1 MRLALGRPAVRRLV
15 PVLIGL
21 VVLWFVAGIVLARA
35 LAARHDTAATATL
48 ASVRTI
54 VAAALEE
61 VRREASLLAQD
72 PAVVEGATRSDWAT
86 LVRGAWP
93 RILALTQERR
103 ADLLLI
109 VDASGAPLVQV
120 PAARHVVAA
129 AVARPP
135 EAVARLAV
143 IDERPYVLGIAP
155 MPAGLVIVGRRFE
168 SLAGAVARL
177 PSRPALVVVAGDRA
191 LGSTLPGAPPL
202 GWDTAVRAGQITI
215 SGELWFARQ
224 LGEAGGLWALV
235 SAREQRRESS
245 RLWFWWAVSLSAAG
259 ATAVGIAAVSGSERG
274 DGATEGGRR
283 PTRPGEASAAGRE
296 ASEAGREASDNRRS
310 RELEALHAIVVATGS
325 GDDLAL
331 TAERTLEVVCGVAR
345 IPFGGVFRFDR
356 ATQTLVLTA
365 HRGLLPDD
373 VERLRVR
380 SLDQS
385 HVGEVIRS
393 GRPVVTDLT
402 ASRMLAPD
410 VVERVKAGGYRTQL
424 GLPIPVNGET
434 WGVMALIT
442 REARTFDADEL
453 TLLQAVAHQVGQAVA
468 RAALLAEGREKS
480 RRLETLA
487 RLAQTL
493 TATLSLDEVFRR
505 VVDAAV
511 ELFGSSAAQLWLV
524 DDDDRHVSLRAAAGI
539 QSSEGV
545 ERLRVGEGLVG
556 MVVATREPLTAVDA
570 LRDPRARNVERVRA
584 EGVVSVGIVPLQL
597 GERVL
602 GALAIGVRAPHEYT
616 AEELRLL
623 GFLASHAANAINN
636 AQLYREST
644 RQAQRMSA
652 LTDLMRLV
660 SETLDF
666 DPAAQRVA
674 DSVCSLLGAR
684 ASCLYRVDPASDAL
698 VAFATSRDADQL
710 FQWQPVLPSGT
721 GIAGLAVSQRCSV
734 ASADVLADSRITYTD
749 DTRARV
755 AQEAHRSL
763 LAVPLLVQ
771 GRMCGA
777 LAVSDRVGRVFDESE
792 IRLAQAFADQAALA
806 LENARLYTE
815 ATRRRLEAEEL
826 ARLARTLTESLD
838 PRAVGAQIAE
848 SVLVL
853 FRVRSSVLRLLQP
866 DGALVTLA
874 RGGYLRDA
882 PPLGDV
888 LPAGVGASGRAAV
901 EGRAVTS
908 PDVFNDPSIVLSE
921 EVAATMRRAGDG
933 ALLAVPLR
941 AKGRIIGTLSLGDA
955 SGRVFSEAE
964 VGLLQAF
971 ADQAALALEN
981 AHLFSL
987 ETARRGQ
994 IAALAEAER
1003 EFAPELDPD
1012 RLLTLVVERATR
1024 LFDAH
1029 GVIYLVDADG
1039 GLAPRA
1045 WTRDGGFEDLA
1056 IAFGHGVV
1064 GACAE
1069 QRRGLIVNDY
1079 AASRFAL
1086 RKWVDMGVRRAMAFP
1101 LSVQER
1107 LLGVIAMNRT
1117 SPAAAPFLDE
1127 DLAVLESFAA
1137 RAAIALENA
1146 RLYAQ
1151 NRRQVEE
1158 LSVLYE
1164 LSRAVTGQLD
1174 RATLLE
1180 AIRAQ
1185 VARILD
1191 AANMAIVLL
1200 DDERRD
1206 LEVVLRTVDGA
1217 RDMRTPLR
1225 YPSHAVGLMS
1235 VVLLTGEAVLT
1246 EDYIAECARRG
1257 VEPVTTFAHPRHWLG
1272 VPMKAGDT
1280 VIGVLTL
1287 RSAERAFT
1295 EADERLLTNIADLAA
1310 LSLRNARLFEE
1321 RTRAYGELAAAQDQL
1336 VRTEKLRA
1344 LGEMASGVAHDF
1356 NNLLASILGRAQLT
1370 LQRLQDPQLRK
1381 WIQVIER
1388 AALDGAQTVRRLQE
1402 FTRIRRDQ
1410 QRFVAV
1416 DLNEVVRGALE
1427 ITQSRWREETRSRGV
1442 AVDVQTSFASLPPV
1456 AGDPAELREAMT
1468 NLILNAVDAMPTGGT
1483 LTLTTAVENNEV
1495 VVTVGDSGVGIPEAI
1510 RGKIFD
1516 PFFTTKGPQGT
1527 GLGLSMTYGI
1537 LSRHGGRITV
1547 ASHVGRGTAFR
1558 LTFAPGDALDLDG
1571 PAPAPEPTPLGV
1583 SLRCLVVD
1591 DEEEV
1596 GTVLGDVLA
1605 TGGHRVVVLT
1615 DGGEAIARFRAEP
1628 FDLVFTDLAMPRV
1641 SGWQV
1646 AQAVK
1651 EIAPAVPVVLV
1662 TGFGVELSAEERQ
1675 IHGVDLVVVKPLKIK
1690 DVLDVVARVARR
1702 RARQT

>member
-1 MRLALGRPAVRRLV
+1 VRVALGRPAVRRVV

-72 PAVVEGATRSDWAT
+72 PAVVEGASRSDWAT

-93 RILALTQERR
+93 RILALTQEHR

-155 MPAGLVIVGRRFE
+155 MPVGLVIVGRRFE

-191 LGSTLPGAPPL
+191 LGSTLPGAPPH

-215 SGELWFARQ
+215 NGELWFARQ
-224 LGEAGGLWALV
+224 LGEAGGGLWALV

-245 RLWFWWAVSLSAAG
+245 QLWFWWAVSLSVAG

-274 DGATEGGRR
+274 DGATERGPR
-283 PTRPGEASAAGRE
+283 PTRPGEAPLAGRE
-296 ASEAGREASDNRRS
+296 ASAAGREASDNRRS
-310 RELEALHAIVVATGS
+310 RELEALHAVVVATGS

-331 TAERTLEVVCGVAR
+331 TAERTLEVVCGVAG
-345 IPFGGVFRFDR
+345 IPLGGVFRFDR

-373 VERLRVR
+373 VECLRVR

-402 ASRMLAPD
+402 ASRVLAPD
-410 VVERVKAGGYRTQL
+410 VVERVQAGGYRTQL

-468 RAALLAEGREKS
+468 RAALLAEGREQS

-511 ELFGSSAAQLWLV
+511 ELFGSSTAQLWLV

-556 MVVATREPLTAVDA
+556 LVVASREPLTAVDA
-570 LRDPRARNVERVRA
+570 LRDPRARDVDRVRA

-602 GALAIGVRAPHEYT
+602 GVLAIGVRARHEYT

-652 LTDLMRLV
+652 LTDLVRLV

-749 DTRARV
+749 DARARV

-838 PRAVGAQIAE
+838 PRAVGDQIAE
-848 SVLVL
+848 SVLAL
-853 FRVRSSVLRLLQP
+853 FQVRSSVLRLLQP
-866 DGALVTLA
+866 DGSLVTLA
-874 RGGYLRDA
+874 RGGRRRESS
-882 PPLGDV
+882 PLGAV
-888 LPAGVGASGRAAV
+888 LPAGVGASGLAAV
-901 EGRAVTS
+901 EARPVAS
-908 PDVFNDPSIVLSE
+908 ADVFNDPEIVLSE
-921 EVAATMRRAGDG
+921 EVAEAMRRAGDG

-971 ADQAALALEN
+971 GDQAALALEN
-981 AHLFSL
+981 ARLFSL

-1045 WTRDGGFEDLA
+1045 WTRDDGFEDL
-1056 IAFGHGVV
+1056 AFGHGVV

-1151 NRRQVEE
+1151 NRQQVEE

-1225 YPSHAVGLMS
+1225 YPSHAGLMS
-1235 VVLLTGEAVLT
+1235 VVLVTGEAVLT

-1257 VEPVTTFAHPRHWLG
+1257 VEPVATFAHPRHWLG

-1287 RSAERAFT
+1287 RSADRAFT

-1495 VVTVGDSGVGIPEAI
+1495 VVTVADSGVGIPEAI

-1547 ASHVGRGTAFR
+1547 ESHVGRGTAFR
-1558 LTFAPGDALDLDG
+1558 LTFAPGEASDLDG

-1596 GTVLGDVLA
+1596 GTVLGDVLT

-1675 IHGVDLVVVKPLKIK
+1675 IHGVDLVVVKPLKIQ

>member
-1 MRLALGRPAVRRLV
+1 MRVALGRPAIRRVV

-21 VVLWFVAGIVLARA
+21 VVLWFVAGIFLARA

-61 VRREASLLAQD
+61 VRREASLLARD

-143 IDERPYVLGIAP
+143 IDERPYVLGVAP
-155 MPAGLVIVGRRFE
+155 MPDGLVIVGRRFE
-168 SLAGAVARL
+168 SLAGAVGRL

-191 LGSTLPGAPPL
+191 LGSTLPGAPPH

-215 SGELWFARQ
+215 NGELWFARQ
-224 LGEAGGLWALV
+224 LGEAGGGLWALV

-245 RLWFWWAVSLSAAG
+245 QLWFWWAVSLSAAG

-274 DGATEGGRR
+274 DEATERGPR
-283 PTRPGEASAAGRE
+283 PTRPGEAPLAGREASAAGRE
-296 ASEAGREASDNRRS
+296 TSAAGREASDNRRS
-310 RELEALHAIVVATGS
+310 RELEALHAVVVATAS

-331 TAERTLEVVCGVAR
+331 TAERTLEVVCGVAG

-402 ASRMLAPD
+402 ASRVLAPD
-410 VVERVKAGGYRTQL
+410 IVERVQAGGYRTQL

-511 ELFGSSAAQLWLV
+511 ELFGSSTAQLWLV

-556 MVVATREPLTAVDA
+556 LVVASREPLTAVDA
-570 LRDPRARNVERVRA
+570 LRDPRARNVERVPA

-602 GALAIGVRAPHEYT
+602 GVLAIGVRARHEYT
-616 AEELRLL
+616 VEELRLL

-652 LTDLMRLV
+652 LTDLVRLV

-771 GRMCGA
+771 GRMVGA

-838 PRAVGAQIAE
+838 PRAVGDQIAE

-853 FRVRSSVLRLLQP
+853 FRARSSVLRLLQP
-866 DGALVTLA
+866 DGSLVTLA
-874 RGGYLRDA
+874 RGGHLRDA
-882 PPLGDV
+882 SPLGAV

-908 PDVFNDPSIVLSE
+908 PDVCNDPSIVLSE
-921 EVAATMRRAGDG
+921 EVAETIRRAGDG

-971 ADQAALALEN
+971 GDQAALALEN
-981 AHLFSL
+981 AHL
-987 ETARRGQ
+987 
-994 IAALAEAER
+994 
-1003 EFAPELDPD
+1003 
-1012 RLLTLVVERATR
+1012 
-1024 LFDAH
+1024 
-1029 GVIYLVDADG
+1029 
-1039 GLAPRA
+1039 
-1045 WTRDGGFEDLA
+1045 
-1056 IAFGHGVV
+1056 
-1064 GACAE
+1064 
-1069 QRRGLIVNDY
+1069 
-1079 AASRFAL
+1079 
-1086 RKWVDMGVRRAMAFP
+1086 
-1101 LSVQER
+1101 
-1107 LLGVIAMNRT
+1107 
-1117 SPAAAPFLDE
+1117 
-1127 DLAVLESFAA
+1127 
-1137 RAAIALENA
+1137 
-1146 RLYAQ
+1146 YAQ
-1151 NRRQVEE
+1151 NRQQVEE

-1225 YPSHAVGLMS
+1225 YPSRAGLMS
-1235 VVLLTGEAVLT
+1235 VVLVTGEAVLT

-1257 VEPVTTFAHPRHWLG
+1257 VEPVATFAHPRHWLG
-1272 VPMKAGDT
+1272 VPMTAGDT

-1287 RSAERAFT
+1287 RSADRAFT

-1442 AVDVQTSFASLPPV
+1442 AVDVQTSFASLLPV

-1483 LTLTTAVENNEV
+1483 LTLTTALENNEV
-1495 VVTVGDSGVGIPEAI
+1495 VVTVADSGVGIPEAI

-1547 ASHVGRGTAFR
+1547 ESHVGRGTAFR
-1558 LTFAPGDALDLDG
+1558 LTFAPGEALDLDG
-1571 PAPAPEPTPLGV
+1571 PAPEPEPTPLGV

-1596 GTVLGDVLA
+1596 GTVLGDVLT

-1675 IHGVDLVVVKPLKIK
+1675 IHGVDLVVVKPLKIQ

>member
-1 MRLALGRPAVRRLV
+1 VRVALGRPAVRRVV

-21 VVLWFVAGIVLARA
+21 VVLWFVAGIFLARA

-135 EAVARLAV
+135 ETVARLAV

-177 PSRPALVVVAGDRA
+177 PAGPALVVVAGDRA

-224 LGEAGGLWALV
+224 LGEAGGGLWALV

-245 RLWFWWAVSLSAAG
+245 QLWFWWAVSLSAAG
-259 ATAVGIAAVSGSERG
+259 ATAVGIAAVSASERG
-274 DGATEGGRR
+274 DGATEGGPRPRR
-283 PTRPGEASAAGRE
+283 PRE
-296 ASEAGREASDNRRS
+296 ALPAGREASDNRRS
-310 RELEALHAIVVATGS
+310 RELEALHAVVVATGS

-331 TAERTLEVVCGVAR
+331 TAERTLEVVCGVAG

-402 ASRMLAPD
+402 ASRVLAPD
-410 VVERVKAGGYRTQL
+410 VVERVQAGGYRTQL

-511 ELFGSSAAQLWLV
+511 ELFGSSTAQLWLV

-556 MVVATREPLTAVDA
+556 LVVATREPLTAVDA

-584 EGVVSVGIVPLQL
+584 EDVVSVGIVPLQL

-602 GALAIGVRAPHEYT
+602 GALAIGVRARHEYT

-652 LTDLMRLV
+652 LTDLVRLV

-666 DPAAQRVA
+666 DPAARRVA

-734 ASADVLADSRITYTD
+734 ASPDVLADSRITYTD
-749 DTRARV
+749 GIRARV
-755 AQEAHRSL
+755 AQETYRSL

-771 GRMCGA
+771 GRMFGA

-838 PRAVGAQIAE
+838 PRAVGDQIAE
-848 SVLVL
+848 SVLAL
-853 FRVRSSVLRLLQP
+853 FQVRSSVLRLLQP
-866 DGALVTLA
+866 DGSLVTLA
-874 RGGYLRDA
+874 GGGRRRESS
-882 PPLGDV
+882 PLGAV
-888 LPAGVGASGRAAV
+888 LPAGVGASGLAAV
-901 EGRAVTS
+901 EGRPVAS
-908 PDVFNDPSIVLSE
+908 ADVFNDPEIVLSE
-921 EVAATMRRAGDG
+921 EVAEAMRRAGDG

-964 VGLLQAF
+964 VGLLQ
-971 ADQAALALEN
+971 
-981 AHLFSL
+981 
-987 ETARRGQ
+987 
-994 IAALAEAER
+994 
-1003 EFAPELDPD
+1003 
-1012 RLLTLVVERATR
+1012 V
-1024 LFDAH
+1024 
-1029 GVIYLVDADG
+1029 
-1039 GLAPRA
+1039 
-1045 WTRDGGFEDLA
+1045 
-1056 IAFGHGVV
+1056 FG
-1064 GACAE
+1064 
-1069 QRRGLIVNDY
+1069 D
-1079 AASRFAL
+1079 
-1086 RKWVDMGVRRAMAFP
+1086 
-1101 LSVQER
+1101 
-1107 LLGVIAMNRT
+1107 
-1117 SPAAAPFLDE
+1117 
-1127 DLAVLESFAA
+1127 
-1137 RAAIALENA
+1137 
-1146 RLYAQ
+1146 
-1151 NRRQVEE
+1151 
-1158 LSVLYE
+1158 
-1164 LSRAVTGQLD
+1164 
-1174 RATLLE
+1174 
-1180 AIRAQ
+1180 
-1185 VARILD
+1185 
-1191 AANMAIVLL
+1191 
-1200 DDERRD
+1200 
-1206 LEVVLRTVDGA
+1206 
-1217 RDMRTPLR
+1217 
-1225 YPSHAVGLMS
+1225 
-1235 VVLLTGEAVLT
+1235 
-1246 EDYIAECARRG
+1246 
-1257 VEPVTTFAHPRHWLG
+1257 
-1272 VPMKAGDT
+1272 
-1280 VIGVLTL
+1280 
-1287 RSAERAFT
+1287 
-1295 EADERLLTNIADLAA
+1295 
-1310 LSLRNARLFEE
+1310 
-1321 RTRAYGELAAAQDQL
+1321 
-1336 VRTEKLRA
+1336 
-1344 LGEMASGVAHDF
+1344 
-1356 NNLLASILGRAQLT
+1356 
-1370 LQRLQDPQLRK
+1370 
-1381 WIQVIER
+1381 
-1388 AALDGAQTVRRLQE
+1388 
-1402 FTRIRRDQ
+1402 
-1410 QRFVAV
+1410 
-1416 DLNEVVRGALE
+1416 
-1427 ITQSRWREETRSRGV
+1427 
-1442 AVDVQTSFASLPPV
+1442 
-1456 AGDPAELREAMT
+1456 
-1468 NLILNAVDAMPTGGT
+1468 
-1483 LTLTTAVENNEV
+1483 
-1495 VVTVGDSGVGIPEAI
+1495 
-1510 RGKIFD
+1510 
-1516 PFFTTKGPQGT
+1516 
-1527 GLGLSMTYGI
+1527 
-1537 LSRHGGRITV
+1537 
-1547 ASHVGRGTAFR
+1547 
-1558 LTFAPGDALDLDG
+1558 
-1571 PAPAPEPTPLGV
+1571 
-1583 SLRCLVVD
+1583 
-1591 DEEEV
+1591 
-1596 GTVLGDVLA
+1596 
-1605 TGGHRVVVLT
+1605 
-1615 DGGEAIARFRAEP
+1615 
-1628 FDLVFTDLAMPRV
+1628 
-1641 SGWQV
+1641 
-1646 AQAVK
+1646 
-1651 EIAPAVPVVLV
+1651 
-1662 TGFGVELSAEERQ
+1662 
-1675 IHGVDLVVVKPLKIK
+1675 
-1690 DVLDVVARVARR
+1690 
-1702 RARQT
+1702 